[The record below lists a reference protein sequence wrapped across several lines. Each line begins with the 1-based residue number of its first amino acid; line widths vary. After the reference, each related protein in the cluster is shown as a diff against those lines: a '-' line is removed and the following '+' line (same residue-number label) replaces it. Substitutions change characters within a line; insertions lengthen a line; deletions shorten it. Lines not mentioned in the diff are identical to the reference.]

1 MANSS
6 AHSTAEYPAN
16 PANQAQQF
24 KKQVCPVC
32 STYFNK
38 FLNLLALILQ
48 ENWALPLSSL

>member
-1 MANSS
+1 MANDS
-6 AHSTAEYPAN
+6 AHSTVEY